1 MIRIHDT
8 RHYLHY
14 SSDKKSWPQETTHEV
29 PRGLLSLSLSLSFGW
44 QFGRRGAAAICSM
57 SGKMKA
63 ASGGE
68 MIGRGKG
75 YGGFGSR
82 GAARGIDTIM
92 GHRGFD
98 ESSAFMLDD
107 DGRSENMSEKIIHTD
122 FFNGACFLPLL

>member
-1 MIRIHDT
+1 
-8 RHYLHY
+8 
-14 SSDKKSWPQETTHEV
+14 
-29 PRGLLSLSLSLSFGW
+29 
-44 QFGRRGAAAICSM
+44 M